1 MTRIK
6 ICGITRPDDARA
18 AADAGADAIGLV
30 FAESP
35 RCVTMNE
42 ARAIIAV
49 TPPFVS
55 IFGVFMNQRLDE
67 VVDVAAALRI
77 HTIQLH
83 GREMPRYRAS
93 VRSALGGCVSI
104 VKRIDVGAYDSK
116 RAIALRI
123 ARHASGIPLL
133 DPGAGDGQPFDWR
146 LVTGLPDKFILSGG
160 LTPQNVGAAIATA
173 LPFAVDVS
181 SGVEK
186 RRGVKDAAKMRAFV
200 TAVRRADRACE

>member
-104 VKRIDVGAYDSK
+104 VKRIDVGACHSK
-116 RAIALRI
+116 RAIALRT
-123 ARHASGIPLL
+123 ARCAGMPLL
-133 DPGAGDGQPFDWR
+133 DPGAGDGRPFDWR
-146 LVTGLPDKFILSGG
+146 LVTGLPHKFILSGG

-173 LPFAVDVS
+173 QPFAVDVS

-186 RRGVKDAAKMRAFV
+186 RRGVKDAAKMCAFV
-200 TAVRRADRACE
+200 AAVRRADRACE